1 MSLEGSMRRLLNKSF
16 IQRYVDALSGRDKSL
31 ELVTQF
37 VADKRLIEHIVSA
50 EAAFPRY
57 KIVVHDMIAEG
68 DKVAV
73 RGDLRG
79 THAGELMGIP
89 PTQTRVTLSFIITL
103 RIADGKIADH
113 WVSADVGTLLQQLR
127 AGVRGAS
134 TTSP

>member
-1 MSLEGSMRRLLNKSF
+1 MRRLLNKSF

-37 VADKRLIEHIVSA
+37 VADKRLTEHIVSA

-57 KIVVHDMIAEG
+57 KIVVHDMVAEG
-68 DKVAV
+68 DKVVV

-79 THAGELMGIP
+79 THSGELMGIP
-89 PTQTRVTLSFIITL
+89 PTQIRVTLSFTITL
-103 RIADGKIADH
+103 RIADGKIAEH

-127 AGVRGAS
+127 SGSSGAV
-134 TTSP
+134 TAAP